1 MTVNYYSKE
10 IFPQF
15 SLHENIYVDESFTK
29 LMEDTRTNIED
40 LSIIAKGYEKEDN
53 ENKTWTIV
61 KTVSNDKFYVFL
73 HSYFGLS
80 GVVKYDVGY
89 KYYYDST
96 DPFDVV
102 KMFVEKEDFTNTPT
116 KSSDVP
122 VLTKDISLDDFIL
135 KATFEINDIIQAKIS
150 ELDDIYKNE
159 TLMSKEDF
167 KIALT
172 ANNNYAQGVIT
183 ILTLLHIIRRKV
195 W

>member
-1 MTVNYYSKE
+1 MVVNYYNKE

-29 LMEDTRTNIED
+29 LMKDTCTNIDD
-40 LSIIAKGYEKEDN
+40 LSIIAKGYEKEHDRN
-53 ENKTWTIV
+53 TTWIIV
-61 KTVSNDKFYVFL
+61 KTISNDKFYVFWHTHL
-73 HSYFGLS
+73 GLS
-80 GVVKYDVGY
+80 NIIKNDINY

-96 DPFDVV
+96 DPFNII
-102 KMFVEKEDFTNTPT
+102 KMFIEKEAFTNTPT
-116 KSSDVP
+116 KSSDAVSAF
-122 VLTKDISLDDFIL
+122 TKDISLDDFIL

-159 TLMSKEDF
+159 ALMSKEDF

-183 ILTLLHIIRRKV
+183 VLKLLRRLRSDK
-195 W
+195 